1 VNATKPRS
9 EVPIGARVRWD
20 QNKKPRSGSLPDGK
34 LDCSACGSEV
44 QPLGTSSTPF
54 GSRYRGEANWAGWV
68 DGGFKE
74 TGSSINN
81 PNLARWATLSE
92 RFDHYHGHRA
102 GRKAR
107 RRRSGGL
114 PKAHER
120 SLGRTRAYRK
130 GGIAMA
136 TARSLWGQHLSVC
149 PGQVGQEEK
158 VLQYSFRSGEL
169 VPNQHRQTGR
179 A

>member
-1 VNATKPRS
+1 
-9 EVPIGARVRWD
+9 
-20 QNKKPRSGSLPDGK
+20 
-34 LDCSACGSEV
+34 
-44 QPLGTSSTPF
+44 
-54 GSRYRGEANWAGWV
+54 V
-68 DGGFKE
+68 DGSFKE
-74 TGSSINN
+74 TGSFVNN

-92 RFDHYHGHRA
+92 RFDYYHGHRA

-120 SLGRTRAYRK
+120 SLGRNRAYRK

-136 TARSLWGQHLSVC
+136 KAWSLWGQLFLSN
-149 PGQVGQEEK
+149 PAQVDHEEK
-158 VLQYSFRSGEL
+158 VLRYIIHRIDRDADLHEVLEEPYVRRNCSQVEIDEIASSADLVHAVREHLEQRFRSGDL
-169 VPNQHRQTGR
+169 DPGQRRQTGR

>member
-1 VNATKPRS
+1 MNATKPRS

-20 QNKKPRSGSLPDGK
+20 QNKKPRSGSLPDGT
-34 LDCSACGSEV
+34 LDCSACGSEL
-44 QPLGTSSTPF
+44 QPRGTSSTPS
-54 GSRYRGEANWAGWV
+54 GSRYHGEAYWAGWV

-74 TGSSINN
+74 TGSFVNN
-81 PNLARWATLSE
+81 PNLARWATLSKW
-92 RFDHYHGHRA
+92 FDYYHGYRG

-120 SLGRTRAYRK
+120 SLGRTRAYRM

-136 TARSLWGQHLSVC
+136 TARYLWGQLLLISL
-149 PGQVGQEEK
+149 GQLGQEEN
-158 VLQYSFRSGEL
+158 VLQYSFRSGDL
-169 VPNQHRQTGR
+169 VPNQRRQTGR